1 MSRSGESKPRESGSS
16 FLAEI
21 RGSAAS
27 EGGASPA
34 PASARRLSSTYIL
47 AAVMTALSAGALLGM
62 RAYGKQSGIRIDKFD
77 TEGFKP
83 VRSET
88 VTAAQTQRIL
98 AELERHGTP
107 LQIPAEVIPK
117 KVFVLGTGTPVATVD
132 SSGKASAEAERR
144 AREAAEKERREREAA
159 LAEKFKSLEVTAV
172 VMGARPV
179 VRISGKLYRV
189 GDTVAKTFSVLEIT
203 DRGVKLGFEGAEYEL
218 SIKQALNSDGSRPED
233 EAENPR
239 R

>member
-1 MSRSGESKPRESGSS
+1 MSKPLSDAKNPRESGSS

-21 RGSAAS
+21 RGSAAG
-27 EGGASPA
+27 EAPA
-34 PASARRLSSTYIL
+34 PAAHTGRRFSSTYIL
-47 AAVMTALSAGALLGM
+47 AAVMTVLSAGTLLGM

-88 VTAAQTQRIL
+88 VTAAQTQRVL

-117 KVFVLGTGTPVATVD
+117 KVFVLGSGAPAVD
-132 SSGKASAEAERR
+132 NSGKLSAEADRR
-144 AREAAEKERREREAA
+144 AREAAEKEAREREAV
-159 LAEKFKSLEVTAV
+159 LADKLRSLEVTAV
-172 VMGARPV
+172 VMGQRPV
-179 VRISGKLYRV
+179 VRVSGKLYRV
-189 GDTVAKTFSVLEIT
+189 GDTIAKTFAVLEIT
-203 DRGVKLGFEGAEYEL
+203 ERGVRLGFEGAEYEL
-218 SIKQALNSDGSRPED
+218 TIKQALNSDGSRPEGD
-233 EAENPR
+233 EQTPR